1 MTDKELK
8 KLTRA
13 QLLEIMLEQSKEIDR
28 LTEEL
33 ETVRKEL
40 AGRELKISKTGSLA
54 EASAAVNSFME
65 TAQATADQY
74 LENIRRICG
83 EKAAAAGKTEEWNRA
98 LKEIEGTAEE
108 AAETGAP
115 EEAVETAEPEAAEE
129 AAESGTSEEI
139 ADGAGAEAAD
149 AGAPEEVVEA
159 EETEGSEND

>member
-108 AAETGAP
+108 AAEF
-115 EEAVETAEPEAAEE
+115 
-129 AAESGTSEEI
+129 GTSEET

>member
-33 ETVRKEL
+33 DSVRKKLE
-40 AGRELKISKTGSLA
+40 GRELKISKTGSLA

-83 EKAAAAGKTEEWNRA
+83 EKAAAAGKTEEWNRV
-98 LKEIEGTAEE
+98 LREIEGQAEDAAGVGS
-108 AAETGAP
+108 AAE
-115 EEAVETAEPEAAEE
+115 
-129 AAESGTSEEI
+129 
-139 ADGAGAEAAD
+139 AG
-149 AGAPEEVVEA
+149 
-159 EETEGSEND
+159 EETEEAEPLTVDEVDIEEASEADASGAAEKAPEASESVGNGAE

>member
-33 ETVRKEL
+33 DSVRKKLE
-40 AGRELKISKTGSLA
+40 GRELKISKTGSLA

-83 EKAAAAGKTEEWNRA
+83 EKAAAAGKTEEWNRV
-98 LKEIEGTAEE
+98 LREIEGQAEDAAGVE
-108 AAETGAP
+108 SAAE
-115 EEAVETAEPEAAEE
+115 
-129 AAESGTSEEI
+129 
-139 ADGAGAEAAD
+139 AG
-149 AGAPEEVVEA
+149 
-159 EETEGSEND
+159 EETEEAEPLTVDEVDIEEASEADASGAAEKAPEASESAGNGAE